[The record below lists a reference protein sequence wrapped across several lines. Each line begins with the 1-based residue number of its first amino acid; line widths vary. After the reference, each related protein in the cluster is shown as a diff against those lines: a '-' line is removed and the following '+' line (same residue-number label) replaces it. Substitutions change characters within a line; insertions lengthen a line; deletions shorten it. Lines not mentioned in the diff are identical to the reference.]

1 MFDVAVIGGGPAG
14 LWASRRLAL
23 GGANVALVDGSH
35 PREKPCGGG
44 VTARALA
51 LIGSSVATLT
61 RGVPIES
68 AAFEHG
74 TRRAVVTLADARHEL
89 RLAVVSRRDFDGHLL
104 ALAEDAGVDVH
115 RTRTVDLSRAGSAWR
130 IETRAGVLDAHWVIG
145 ADGPGS
151 LVRRRLSTPFA
162 REDLSIA
169 SGFYVHGVSSRQ
181 VDISFETDPA
191 GYLWSFPRP
200 DHLAV
205 GACAQADQT
214 SSARLLAMT
223 ARWLDRHVDGG
234 RRERYSWPIPSL
246 RARTLERER
255 PSGDRWMLIGD
266 AAGLVDPITRE
277 GIFFA
282 LTSANLAADSLL
294 KAKDPAAAY
303 AAQLRAGILAELILA
318 ARLKARFFRP
328 EFMGLLVSA
337 LQRSARIRAVMA
349 DLVAGEQPYHTL
361 RRRLL
366 KTFELRL
373 MLELFGGRQ
382 PPAAERAPGFDHKDT
397 KTLRH

>member
-1 MFDVAVIGGGPAG
+1 
-14 LWASRRLAL
+14 
-23 GGANVALVDGSH
+23 VALVDGSH

-44 VTARALA
+44 VTGRALA
-51 LIGSSVATLT
+51 LIGSSVGSLANS
-61 RGVPIES
+61 VAIE
-68 AAFEHG
+68 AASFEHMA
-74 TRRAVVTLADARHEL
+74 RLATVGLAGAHDL
-89 RLAVVSRRDFDGHLL
+89 RLAVVSRREFDGHLL
-104 ALAEDAGVDVH
+104 TLAERAGADVH
-115 RTRTVDLSRAGSAWR
+115 RTRAVDLRATGSGWR
-130 IETRAGVLDAHWVIG
+130 IETRAGALDAGWVIG

-151 LVRRRLSTPFA
+151 LVRRRVATPFA

-169 SGFYVHGVSSRQ
+169 SGYFVHGVSSRQ

-200 DHLAV
+200 DHLAA
-205 GACAQADQT
+205 GTCAQADET
-214 SSARLLAMT
+214 SSEQMLAAT
-223 ARWLDRHVDGG
+223 ARWLDRHVSGG

-246 RARTLERER
+246 RVETLRRER
-255 PSGDRWMLIGD
+255 PSGDRWMLAGD

-282 LTSANLAADSLL
+282 LTSGELAAKSLL
-294 KAKDPAAAY
+294 EGADPSAAY
-303 AAQLRAGILAELILA
+303 AARLRTEIYEELILA

-328 EFMGLLVSA
+328 EFMALLVSA

-349 DLVAGEQPYHTL
+349 DLVAGEQPYKTL

-373 MLELFGGRQ
+373 MLELFGRQ
-382 PPAAERAPGFDHKDT
+382 PLAAERSP
-397 KTLRH
+397 RR